1 MTKLLPLA
9 MAALGLMASI
19 AYFAIGDWRRG
30 LYWLLASGISVV
42 VTL

>member
-9 MAALGLMASI
+9 MGVQSLMAS
-19 AYFAIGDWRRG
+19 AVYFAVGDWRRG